1 MFCTV
6 LFFSYC
12 NRICFLFVRYDFY
25 IFIFLVERVSFLV
38 GGGDMVFAGSLA
50 VLFRTGDLGFIIFA
64 FFSSSSIFEGLA
76 VEEFVF

>member
-1 MFCTV
+1 M
-6 LFFSYC
+6 
-12 NRICFLFVRYDFY
+12 RYDFY